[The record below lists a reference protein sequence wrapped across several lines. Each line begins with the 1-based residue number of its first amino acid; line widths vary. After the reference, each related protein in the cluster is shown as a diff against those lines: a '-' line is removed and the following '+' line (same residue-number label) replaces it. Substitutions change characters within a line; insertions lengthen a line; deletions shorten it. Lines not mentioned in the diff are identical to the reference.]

1 MKENKNSN
9 LSGLPGLPGLEE
21 SKTFTPS
28 KINIEP
34 KKVKDNKGKYKRSG
48 HLTDQILKYTYPK
61 ENRKQLSIFDSL
73 RENTQNQILE
83 SKTDKNTIVWG
94 IKLTPSQTKVID
106 SLCKLLHNNSQ
117 TFNPKLDD
125 YYRGNKGLETVTF
138 SGNPNTQAP
147 RLGFT
152 LYQLTKEYKGGET
165 ITGKDVE
172 NVKQIL
178 SELDKKQFLLSYT
191 ETTKTAKGGRIENKI
206 EDFRKLI
213 IILKLTKTEYSNK
226 NIELSKKEETLI
238 VLNPI
243 FNRQI
248 NSKFILYPNDI
259 NKRTAIA
266 YGSQNVSGITLRL
279 RDYLMRLQSS
289 PVLPREILL
298 ERLYYLLAEKW
309 MKERRRKK
317 VKEYTDKALDVVINL
332 GLLKSYKII
341 PSKTTGEPKI
351 IFTINKD
358 FE

>member
-1 MKENKNSN
+1 MKENSN

-48 HLTDQILKYTYPK
+48 HLQDQILKYTYPK
-61 ENRKQLSIFDSL
+61 DHKKQLSIFDSL
-73 RENTQNQILE
+73 RENTKDQIIE
-83 SKTDKNTIVWG
+83 SSIEITEIVEG

-106 SLCKLLHNNSQ
+106 SLCKLLHDNSQ
-117 TFNPKLDD
+117 TLDPKLDD
-125 YYRGNKGLETVTF
+125 YYKGNRGLEVVTF
-138 SGNPNTQAP
+138 SGDTKTPAP

-165 ITGKDVE
+165 VAGKDVQ
-172 NVKQIL
+172 NVKEIL
-178 SELDKKQFLLSYT
+178 SELDNKKFLLSYT
-191 ETTKTAKGGRIENKI
+191 ETTKTTKGGRIENKI

-213 IILKLTKTEYSNK
+213 HILKLTKTEYSNK

-309 MKERRRKK
+309 MKESRRKK

>member
-1 MKENKNSN
+1 M
-9 LSGLPGLPGLEE
+9 
-21 SKTFTPS
+21 
-28 KINIEP
+28 
-34 KKVKDNKGKYKRSG
+34 
-48 HLTDQILKYTYPK
+48 
-61 ENRKQLSIFDSL
+61 
-73 RENTQNQILE
+73 
-83 SKTDKNTIVWG
+83 
-94 IKLTPSQTKVID
+94 
-106 SLCKLLHNNSQ
+106 
-117 TFNPKLDD
+117 
-125 YYRGNKGLETVTF
+125 
-138 SGNPNTQAP
+138 
-147 RLGFT
+147 
-152 LYQLTKEYKGGET
+152 
-165 ITGKDVE
+165 
-172 NVKQIL
+172 
-178 SELDKKQFLLSYT
+178 SYT
-191 ETTKTAKGGRIENKI
+191 ETTKTTKGGRIENKI

-213 IILKLTKTEYSNK
+213 HILKLTKTEYSNK

-238 VLNPI
+238 VLNTI

-259 NKRTAIA
+259 SKRTAIA

-289 PVLPREILL
+289 PVLPREFLL

-309 MKERRRKK
+309 MKESRRKK